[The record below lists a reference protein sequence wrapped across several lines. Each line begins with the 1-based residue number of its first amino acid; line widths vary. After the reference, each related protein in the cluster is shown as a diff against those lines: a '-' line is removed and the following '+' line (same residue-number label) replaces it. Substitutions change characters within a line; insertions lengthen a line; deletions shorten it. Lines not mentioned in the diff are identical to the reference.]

1 MLGAEWYT
9 ENNMKIGIV
18 CPYDIDR
25 GGGVQE
31 HVLAQASE
39 LAKRGYDV
47 AILTPKPR
55 KQVSPNDGAIKII
68 YTGSSANVRT
78 PIKTSLELGF
88 SYKKDE
94 LDDILAEEKFDLL
107 HVHEPEVPM
116 LGAQIVAKAS
126 CPVIATFHAI
136 HPETPMGRSIET
148 FRIPWSKSIFSRLTA
163 LTAVSNAAATF
174 VRERTGR
181 DVTIIPNGIDLQKY
195 TYEPQPKAPKQKT
208 ILYVGR
214 LEKRKGVIY
223 LIKAYA
229 ALAGSRDDVS
239 LVLAGDGD
247 LRDNLEEYVKDNK
260 IPRVTF
266 LGFVSEAKKLQLLH
280 EAAVFCSPALYG
292 ESFGIVLLEAMAS
305 GTVTVAGDN
314 VGYAGVLAG
323 TGRLSL
329 VNPKH
334 LTEFARRL
342 DVMLDDEGIR
352 QTWLDWAIKD
362 VQQYDYS
369 KVVDKYE
376 VVYKETLKKSA

>member
-1 MLGAEWYT
+1 
-9 ENNMKIGIV
+9 MKIGIV

-31 HVLAQASE
+31 HVIAQAAE
-39 LAKRGYDV
+39 LQTRGYDV
-47 AILTPKPR
+47 AILTPKPH
-55 KQVSPNDGAIKII
+55 KQVTPNVGKTRII
-68 YTGSSANVRT
+68 YVGSSTNVKT
-78 PIKTSLELGF
+78 PIKTSLEIGF

-94 LDDILAEEKFDLL
+94 LDDILASEKFDLL
-107 HVHEPEVPM
+107 HIHEPEVPM
-116 LGAQIVAKAS
+116 LGAQIVAKAN

-163 LTAVSNAAATF
+163 LTAVSDAAAGF

-181 DVTIIPNGIDLQKY
+181 QVHIIPNGIDLTKY
-195 TYEPQPKAPKQKT
+195 SYQPQPHAPAQKT
-208 ILYVGR
+208 ILYIGR

-223 LIKAYA
+223 LLKAYA
-229 ALAGSRDDVS
+229 GLVGSRDDIS

-247 LRDNLEEYVKDNK
+247 QRDSLEEYVKAHK
-260 IPRVTF
+260 IPRVSF
-266 LGFVSEAKKLQLLH
+266 LGFISEKKKLQLLH
-280 EAAVFCSPALYG
+280 EAALFCSPALYG

-314 VGYAGVLAG
+314 VGYAGVLNG

-329 VNPKH
+329 VSPKQIN
-334 LTEFARRL
+334 EFARRL
-342 DVMLDDEGIR
+342 DVMLDDDGVR
-352 QTWLDWAIKD
+352 QTWLDWAQKS
-362 VQQYDYS
+362 VQQYDYP

-376 VVYKETLKKSA
+376 AVYKQTVTKGKKH